1 MATDSRGTASGT
13 TLQTDI
19 LIGHLISVRVMTL
32 WSSETHRRYQSIGG
46 SNPSDPIQLLTLPD
60 LYELELAEGK

>member
-1 MATDSRGTASGT
+1 VAKPGMATDSRGTAPGT

-32 WSSETHRRYQSIGG
+32 WSSEARRRYQSIGG
-46 SNPSDPIQLLTLPD
+46 SNPSDPIPLRRTNL
-60 LYELELAEGK
+60 

>member
-1 MATDSRGTASGT
+1 MATDSRGNAPGT

-32 WSSETHRRYQSIGG
+32 WSSEAHRRYQSIGG
-46 SNPSDPIQLLTLPD
+46 SNPSDPIS
-60 LYELELAEGK
+60 AASKSASSSN

>member
-1 MATDSRGTASGT
+1 MLEGSWPSQAWRLTPEATAPGT

-32 WSSETHRRYQSIGG
+32 WSSEAHRRYQ
-46 SNPSDPIQLLTLPD
+46 
-60 LYELELAEGK
+60 